1 MVYLVIAL
9 CLFVIVQQVRILKSR
24 REIERLRSLTH
35 RLAEDKLKTLIGEDS
50 VCTVAS
56 QEEAMTELARVLGLY
71 WNSGLL
77 KWEEIPE
84 SSAKT

>member
-1 MVYLVIAL
+1 MIYLAIAL
-9 CLFVIVQQVRILKSR
+9 YLFVIVQQVRILKFR
-24 REIERLRSLTH
+24 REIERLRSPML
-35 RLAEDKLKTLIGEDS
+35 RLAEDKLRTLIGEDS

-56 QEEAMTELARVLGLY
+56 QEGAMTELARVLGLY

-77 KWEEIPE
+77 KWAEIPE